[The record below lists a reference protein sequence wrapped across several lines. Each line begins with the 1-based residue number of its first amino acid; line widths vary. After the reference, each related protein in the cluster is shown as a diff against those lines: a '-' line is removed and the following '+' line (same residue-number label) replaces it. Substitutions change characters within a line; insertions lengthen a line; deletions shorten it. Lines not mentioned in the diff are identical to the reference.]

1 MIVGVTC
8 RTCHAPIPAREGKF
22 RLKYFVLRQAGA
34 PGSTRACRLPTSKTG
49 CAPSTK
55 KKGARKKSVA
65 VINVDSA
72 AAEETLEPAAY
83 VRQARGMPIGK
94 GGRSRPLIEYLRPV
108 FA

>member
-1 MIVGVTC
+1 LGHLPYLSRADPC
-8 RTCHAPIPAREGKF
+8 PR
-22 RLKYFVLRQAGA
+22 RQIQAQIFCFAASGA
-34 PGSTRACRLPTSKTG
+34 PGSTPACRLPTSKTG

-55 KKGARKKSVA
+55 KKGARKKSVP

-83 VRQARGMPIGK
+83 VRQARGMPIEK